1 MAVVLPD
8 PRILRVLGAAA
19 AAEWALQLNGEK
31 QLQRALGLVDELKI
45 RELAWLDLTRLD
57 EFFC

>member
-19 AAEWALQLNGEK
+19 AAEWGKAAAAST
-31 QLQRALGLVDELKI
+31 RAG
-45 RELAWLDLTRLD
+45 RRAQNSRASLA
-57 EFFC
+57 